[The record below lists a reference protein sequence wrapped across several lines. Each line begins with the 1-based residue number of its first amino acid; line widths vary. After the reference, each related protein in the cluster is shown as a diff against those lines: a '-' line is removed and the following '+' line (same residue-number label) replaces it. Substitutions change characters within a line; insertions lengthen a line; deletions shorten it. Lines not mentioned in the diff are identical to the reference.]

1 MAAAVPWSVLEAVIA
16 PHYPKE
22 GPQGGR
28 RAFPIAVMLRIYCLQ
43 QWYNLSDPG
52 AEEALYDIQSMRAFC
67 NLELGRDPIPDETTI
82 LNFRHLLEAH
92 ELTKTVFEAVAEY
105 LEARGALL
113 RGGTIVDA
121 TLIAASPSTKNE
133 AGKRDPQMH
142 SSKKGNQWYFGM
154 KAHVGVDAISGLV
167 HTAGVTSGNVHD
179 AKLMDRLIRDDDTAV
194 YGDKGYASGAK
205 KRAAEAAGGN
215 MPDSQIA
222 AQIQVLNRDFGGS
235 TGGASTGFQFT
246 LKSTHPHDQRQVV
259 QPELRLAQR
268 ATDEEGA
275 PRRRRQHAQHL
286 QRQAQAVACSAG
298 RRSPSATTAEP
309 SYDGVVV
316 LFSSLPGGIDPEL
329 QPGRHRHAR
338 GRPLA
343 GAVPHVPGR
352 LYRRRRLGRRHAGRG
367 LARRS
372 GARRA
377 ATPAPAPG
385 LDPITNFM
393 DYTDDGCMYKFTA
406 GQATRMSQAW
416 TAYRA

>member
-1 MAAAVPWSVLEAVIA
+1 MAAAVPWSALEAVIA

-67 NLELGRDPIPDETTI
+67 NLELGRAPIPDETTI

-167 HTAGVTSGNVHD
+167 HTAGVTRRRGD
-179 AKLMDRLIRDDDTAV
+179 AGLLGAVKEKANPGARLTA
-194 YGDKGYASGAK
+194 
-205 KRAAEAAGGN
+205 R
-215 MPDSQIA
+215 
-222 AQIQVLNRDFGGS
+222 
-235 TGGASTGFQFT
+235 
-246 LKSTHPHDQRQVV
+246 
-259 QPELRLAQR
+259 QR
-268 ATDEEGA
+268 ARNHRFGKVRAKVEHVFRVVKCQFGYRKVRYRGIA
-275 PRRRRQHAQHL
+275 KNGPQGFSLWALANLYRARRTL
-286 QRQAQAVACSAG
+286 
-298 RRSPSATTAEP
+298 PSAWRHQAIR
-309 SYDGVVV
+309 SR
-316 LFSSLPGGIDPEL
+316 LPL
-329 QPGRHRHAR
+329 
-338 GRPLA
+338 
-343 GAVPHVPGR
+343 
-352 LYRRRRLGRRHAGRG
+352 
-367 LARRS
+367 
-372 GARRA
+372 
-377 ATPAPAPG
+377 
-385 LDPITNFM
+385 
-393 DYTDDGCMYKFTA
+393 
-406 GQATRMSQAW
+406 
-416 TAYRA
+416 